1 MKGIH
6 NNFLK
11 KLMMGKELIYTL
23 QSALMEASTRCCGI
37 MEKEDG
43 SFDCHQTRHE
53 RERRFSNGLWTY

>member
-23 QSALMEASTRCCGI
+23 QSALMEASTRLWNHG
-37 MEKEDG
+37 KEDG